1 MNTIIGSIVAATAAS
16 ACCLGPVV
24 FSLMGAG
31 ALGAAAVRLEPL
43 RPLLLPVTGAFLVA
57 GFYITYRRG
66 PAQACGPGENCH
78 PRANKMARTLLWIAT
93 AVVVLLV
100 TFPYYVTWFI

>member
-1 MNTIIGSIVAATAAS
+1 MKTVIASIVAAVGAS

-24 FSLMGAG
+24 FSIAGAG

-43 RPLLLPVTGAFLVA
+43 RPVLLTVTGAFLVA
-57 GFYITYRRG
+57 GFYMTYRG
-66 PAQACGPGENCH
+66 APAPACCVGENCR
-78 PRANKMARTLLWIAT
+78 PGANRTARRLLWIAT

-100 TFPYYVTWFI
+100 TFPYYMTWFI

>member
-1 MNTIIGSIVAATAAS
+1 MKTIIASIVAAVAAS

-24 FSLMGAG
+24 FSIVGAG
-31 ALGAAAVRLEPL
+31 ALGATAVALEPL
-43 RPLLLPVTGAFLVA
+43 RPLLLVVTGALLVA

-78 PRANKMARTLLWIAT
+78 PRANKMVRTLLWIAA

-100 TFPYYVTWFI
+100 TFPYYVKWFI